1 MSAVVGEG
9 WREAR
14 RERILDAASRC
25 FARLS
30 YDGASM
36 DDVAHEAGVGKP
48 TLYRYFRSKDDLFAA
63 VFSDALDALERRLQL
78 SLDRGGAIEAQMGR
92 VVAEIAPVFR
102 DHLVPTSLMGDRS
115 AAAAESKRRIFL
127 DRRARLGAAI
137 AAAIERGAHA
147 GEVREVDPGRVAQLL
162 IGMIWSAAATGASD
176 RDIRRDVVDLLLN
189 GIRAPGPRPSTS
201 CPPGRPSAA
210 PSRPATGASA

>member
-1 MSAVVGEG
+1 MSAVVSEA

-36 DDVAHEAGVGKP
+36 DDVAQEAGVGKP

-63 VFSDALDALERRLQL
+63 VFSDALDGVEHGSGSRWIAAATSRRRWAA
-78 SLDRGGAIEAQMGR
+78 SWPRSRPSSAT
-92 VVAEIAPVFR
+92 
-102 DHLVPTSLMGDRS
+102 TSCRRAS
-115 AAAAESKRRIFL
+115 WANARQPAAESKRRIFL

-137 AAAIERGAHA
+137 AAAIERGMRD
-147 GEVREVDPGRVAQLL
+147 GQVREIDTGRVAQLL
-162 IGMIWSAAATGASD
+162 IGMIWSAAAIGVPE
-176 RDIRRDVVDLLLN
+176 REIRRDVVDLLLN
-189 GIRAPGPRPSTS
+189 GIRGP
-201 CPPGRPSAA
+201 
-210 PSRPATGASA
+210 